1 MQNLSNCPV
10 CDASTFQKEFKCT
23 DYTVTKEKFYI
34 VSCTN
39 CNFFFTNPRPK
50 QSEIGK
56 YYESEDYISHS
67 NTKKGIIN
75 SIYQFVR
82 SYSLS
87 KKVNLINLLNKSNSG
102 SGIYS
107 VINSRSRSGNKKGE
121 ILDIGSG
128 TGEFLAKAVENGWG
142 GIGVEPNVKA
152 RAQAIAN
159 HNLKIYTEEDVH
171 SLNKGHFD
179 VITMWHVLEHV
190 HLLNERVEEIFN
202 LLKPGGISIIAVPN
216 HLSYDA
222 QKYRENWAAYDVP
235 RHLYHFDPNSIK
247 KLFQKHNF
255 SHVNSFPMKFD
266 SFYVSMLSEKNIT
279 GKNQFLTSFIT
290 GGISNLKTKNN
301 PEKYSSVIYVFK
313 KPD

>member
-10 CDASTFQKEFKCT
+10 CDASTFQKEFTST
-23 DYTVTKEKFYI
+23 DYTVTKEKFNI

-39 CNFFFTNPRPK
+39 CNFFFTNPRPE
-50 QSEIGK
+50 QSAIGK

-67 NTKKGIIN
+67 NAKKGIIN

-87 KKVNLINLLNKSNSG
+87 KKVNLINLLSKAENKAESKSGINSG
-102 SGIYS
+102 SS
-107 VINSRSRSGNKKGE
+107 SGSKKGE

-128 TGEFLAKAVENGWG
+128 TGEFLAKAVENGWS
-142 GIGVEPNVKA
+142 GIGVEPNMKA

-159 HNLKIYTEEDVH
+159 HNLNIYTEEDVH
-171 SLNKGHFD
+171 TLKKSHFD

-190 HLLNERVEEIFN
+190 HSLNERVEEIFN

-222 QKYRENWAAYDVP
+222 QKYKEDWAAYDVP

-247 KLFQKHNF
+247 KLFKKHNF
-255 SHVNSFPMKFD
+255 SHVQSFPMKFD
-266 SFYVSMLSEKNIT
+266 SFYVSMLSEKNIA